1 MLYNVFVSAV
11 QQSDS
16 ATHILLSHFLVF
28 PFLLGHQR
36 ALSRVP
42 CAIQLVLISYL
53 FYESESES
61 CSVLSDSLR
70 PDGLYIYNSWNS
82 PGQNTGVGNCSLL
95 QGIFPTQGS
104 NPGLLHC
111 RQMLHCLSHQGSP
124 KDDILRL
131 NPTCSFMR
139 NQYCEVTWPKWDS
152 TS

>member
-1 MLYNVFVSAV
+1 MPSEPAHL
-11 QQSDS
+11 
-16 ATHILLSHFLVF
+16 
-28 PFLLGHQR
+28 LLGEDH
-36 ALSRVP
+36 AYKLLGYKSCKMVE
-42 CAIQLVLISYL
+42 VKVKSLIH
-53 FYESESES
+53 ESESES
-61 CSVLSDSLR
+61 HSVVSHSLR
-70 PDGLYIYNSWNS
+70 PHGLYNSWNS

-139 NQYCEVTWPKWDS
+139 SQYCEVTWPKWDS